1 MLAIFVPM
9 LLGSAWWLL
18 LLDLGFA
25 NAQFQFEMPAEML
38 QGMFGGQMGGQQQKQ
53 TEWPKSVSSEIEPV
67 FDFLYNTEWKGKT
80 AKYLL
85 RREGVVESPLKECQ
99 REGSCKWAANKNRL
113 LINTPTLKVVKF
125 KVVGLEVTDPKK
137 LADKDE
143 AELKKIKFL
152 TEKPSKSGKPSE
164 LNFERIEVADEKEV
178 SGADPY
184 KVLEVEDGADASQ
197 IKSKYR
203 KMSVKHHPDKG
214 GDVRV
219 FNEIR
224 DAYEILSDPDSRRYY
239 DLGGVQLV
247 RNMETGF
254 KEVEGKAAQMDAQ
267 LNQVPKHHPQ
277 RAMFEQQ
284 IAQQKAQLNK
294 RQVKPQLEDNMRSD
308 TIEVQVPV
316 SAKELVMGAPSKD
329 FAFNRLVLCRGCRAD
344 PEAPHCKGCGRC
356 PPEKIQV
363 PKYANTP
370 FGRQVVG
377 MSDREQESRERCR
390 EIPVPLKLRI
400 SPGAAEGKTLQKISE
415 IGHQTP
421 GKLPGHVE
429 FKVKRGAPGD
439 QHTAGENDLHTVMSI
454 SLEQAVFGFTATWT
468 HLDGSEVSLDR
479 SGGCS
484 PDEVVRFKKK
494 GIGKDG
500 NLYVRIS
507 VRMPKQE
514 DGASEVRLQR
524 QQATEIRDPPL
535 EAEREVYLRDGKVWR
550 RWIERE
556 KASSGKRKQAKREEL

>member
-1 MLAIFVPM
+1 
-9 LLGSAWWLL
+9 
-18 LLDLGFA
+18 
-25 NAQFQFEMPAEML
+25 ML
-38 QGMFGGQMGGQQQKQ
+38 QGMFGGQMGGGQQRKQ
-53 TEWPKSVSSEIEPV
+53 TEWPKSISSEIEPA

-85 RREGVVESPLKECQ
+85 RREGIVESPLKECQ
-99 REGSCKWAANKNRL
+99 HEGSCKWAANKNRIM
-113 LINTPTLKVVKF
+113 INTPTLKVVKF
-125 KVVGLEVTDPKK
+125 KLVGLDAADKKK

-143 AELKKIKFL
+143 NELKKIKFV
-152 TEKPSKSGKPSE
+152 TEKAGKSGKPSE
-164 LNFERIEVADEKEV
+164 LNFERVEVADEKAIIA
-178 SGADPY
+178 ADLY
-184 KVLEVEDGADASQ
+184 KVLELEEGADASQ

-203 KMSVKHHPDKG
+203 RLSVKNHPDKG
-214 GDVRV
+214 GDVKV

-224 DAYEILSDPDSRRYY
+224 DAYEILSDPDSKRYY

-247 RNMETGF
+247 RNIETAF

-267 LNQVPKHHPQ
+267 LNQVPRNHPQ
-277 RAMFEQQ
+277 RAAFEQQ
-284 IAQQKAQLNK
+284 IAQQKAQLDKK
-294 RQVKPQLEDNMRSD
+294 RVKPQVEDNMRSD
-308 TIEVQVPV
+308 TIEVHVPI
-316 SAKELVMGAPSKD
+316 SAKELVTGAPSKN
-329 FAFNRLVLCRGCRAD
+329 FAFNRLMLCRGCAAD
-344 PEAPHCKGCGRC
+344 PEAPHCKGCGHC
-356 PPEKIQV
+356 PPEKVQV

-377 MSDREQESRERCR
+377 MSEPEQESRERCR

-400 SPGAAEGKTLQKISE
+400 PQGAAEGKVLQKIAE

-429 FKVKRGAPGD
+429 FKVRRGAPGD
-439 QHTAGENDLHTVMSI
+439 QHTAGENDLHTVMAI

-468 HLDGSEVSLDR
+468 HLDGSDVSLDR

-524 QQATEIRDPPL
+524 QQATEIRNP
-535 EAEREVYLRDGKVWR
+535 
-550 RWIERE
+550 
-556 KASSGKRKQAKREEL
+556 